1 MISSYTFL
9 GPAFGKTMQAERDV
23 YADFLD
29 EAAAVLNLPALNG
42 AASHYRAAGGAW
54 EALLDAL
61 LPADAPMLGEVREH
75 IDLKTSL
82 FVEKGATELDR
93 IIACNE
99 RIEALKVAAETDFPL
114 SEAEIADLRAEI
126 KRKVDSVHEAEAE
139 AVGALKA
146 AIGSK

>member
-1 MISSYTFL
+1 
-9 GPAFGKTMQAERDV
+9 MQAERDV

-54 EALLDAL
+54 EALLGAL
-61 LPADAPMLGEVREH
+61 LPADAPMLGEAREH

-99 RIEALKVAAETDFPL
+99 RIEALKDRGGNGL
-114 SEAEIADLRAEI
+114 SLERSRDRRSARGNQTQG
-126 KRKVDSVHEAEAE
+126 R
-139 AVGALKA
+139 
-146 AIGSK
+146 